1 MSKITDWSRE
11 QGKKRKKWQKE
22 REEEKQQRKIVAA
35 DWESVGARNA
45 SSLVFFFRDVSNALA
60 QFSARQTSDENVV
73 FCVSDAHTSSFHSLR
88 LALAI
93 VNKSNID
100 DNDGILSSDTECF
113 LIIPFSCSFFSWF
126 GAKYSTIIES
136 FIETRLRM
144 YPIFDS

>member
-1 MSKITDWSRE
+1 MTERKRRRKTAEENSSSWLRKRGCAQCIFSR
-11 QGKKRKKWQKE
+11 
-22 REEEKQQRKIVAA
+22 
-35 DWESVGARNA
+35 
-45 SSLVFFFRDVSNALA
+45 FFFRDVSNALA